1 MYVCMQ
7 NNFQDKHL
15 FGELVNALRE
25 WFNSACE
32 NHCNGHN
39 NLYTPQLTCIDNH
52 VGLID
57 SVVHHEDENSAQMLI
72 NLAKA
77 DVQNRKPPVV
87 HLSHGWILHLNLSS
101 PEEIQSSDT
110 KSQPLVF
117 GLSIGIAIAVMILLL
132 CVAGIIFRIHKRFA
146 SKHDQ
151 VCKP

>member
-1 MYVCMQ
+1 M
-7 NNFQDKHL
+7 
-15 FGELVNALRE
+15 
-25 WFNSACE
+25 
-32 NHCNGHN
+32 
-39 NLYTPQLTCIDNH
+39 
-52 VGLID
+52 GLIN

-110 KSQPLVF
+110 ESQPLVF

-132 CVAGIIFRIHKRFA
+132 CVAGIIFRIH
-146 SKHDQ
+146 
-151 VCKP
+151 